1 MTFEPAVLRNEER
14 IILALRSLYARYG
27 YAPYHMSK
35 FEEYDL
41 YARNKDFLISS
52 DVITFTDT
60 NGKLKALKPDVTLS
74 IVRSARL
81 APGEIRKLYYD
92 ENVYRVSGGT
102 QGFREI
108 MQVGLECLGAV
119 DDYCLG
125 EVLLLAAES
134 LRLLSPENRLNVSHL
149 GIVGAL
155 LEELALPEEAR
166 ARALKCIAEKN
177 LHELTA
183 VCREASAPEDALSRL
198 RALVQTYGAPEDVL
212 PKLRA
217 LGCPEDAVAQLERLS
232 LLLRESGVGDA
243 LCIDFSVLGDLRY
256 YNGVA
261 FNGFVRGVPQSVI
274 SGGQYDKLLA
284 RMGRSGRAV
293 GFAVYLDRLERLDPG
308 TRPDDADT
316 VLLYDESA
324 DPARVAAAVR
334 KLSAEGSVLALRSLP
349 EGLRFRRG
357 LKLTESGV
365 SPLA

>member
-1 MTFEPAVLRNEER
+1 MDFEPGVLRNEEK

-35 FEEYDL
+35 FEDYDL
-41 YARNKDFLISS
+41 YVRNKDFLISS

-74 IVRSARL
+74 IVRSSRL
-81 APGEIRKLYYD
+81 APGELKKLYYD
-92 ENVYRVSGGT
+92 ENVYRVSGGSR
-102 QGFREI
+102 GFREI

-134 LRLLSPENRLNVSHL
+134 LRLLSPENRLNISHL

-155 LEELALPEEAR
+155 LETLPLSEEAR
-166 ARALKCIAEKN
+166 ARALRCIGEKN
-177 LHELTA
+177 LHELA
-183 VCREASAPEDALSRL
+183 ALCREAGAAEDAVARL
-198 RALVQTYGAPEDVL
+198 VRCSGAPETVL
-212 PKLRA
+212 PKLRE
-217 LGCPEDAVAQLERLS
+217 LGAPEEAVAQLERLTA
-232 LLLRESGVGDA
+232 LLREGGVGDT

-261 FNGFVRGVPQSVI
+261 FNGFVQGVPQSVI

-284 RMGRSGRAV
+284 RMGRRGRAV
-293 GFAVYLDRLERLDPG
+293 GFAVYLDRLDHLDPG
-308 TRPDDADT
+308 TRKNDADT
-316 VLLYDESA
+316 VLLYDEGA
-324 DPARVAAAVR
+324 DPLLVAAAVR
-334 KLSAEGSVLALRSLP
+334 ALAAEGAVLALKALP
-349 EGLRFRRG
+349 EGLRCGRC

-365 SPLA
+365 IPLA